1 MNYKS
6 YKINTLENGND
17 VVLYVLNEDD
27 FKIIDKEL
35 DRIKTQADI
44 NRFIDRFKINPKSI
58 LLYGSTKMTKEERID
73 IKDVLNKII
82 PRNENLVNYSD
93 KRISE
98 SYKCFCCKD
107 FNVDEFTN
115 HRTALDS
122 FDCLLTKLRFP
133 EYIIITEN
141 KAKTK

>member
-17 VVLYVLNEDD
+17 VVLYVLNKDN

-58 LLYGSTKMTKEERID
+58 LLYG
-73 IKDVLNKII
+73 
-82 PRNENLVNYSD
+82 
-93 KRISE
+93 
-98 SYKCFCCKD
+98 
-107 FNVDEFTN
+107 
-115 HRTALDS
+115 
-122 FDCLLTKLRFP
+122 CLLYTSD
-133 EYIIITEN
+133 
-141 KAKTK
+141 AADD